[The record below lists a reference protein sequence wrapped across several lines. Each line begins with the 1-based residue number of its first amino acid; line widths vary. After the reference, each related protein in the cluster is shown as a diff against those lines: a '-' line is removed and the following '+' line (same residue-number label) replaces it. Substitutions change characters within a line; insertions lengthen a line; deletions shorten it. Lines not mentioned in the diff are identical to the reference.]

1 MLYDIGCNIL
11 DAFNNIYECTGEYN
25 PNSIFE
31 AGNTK
36 PKADNPLKNL
46 KASDILG
53 LFETDTD
60 EHKANRIKLARLVYG
75 SNGEPF
81 TLNSMGG
88 DDPWKIE
95 LSNDGDNAADIDV
108 GNKTIKINAKL
119 SAYTKTAA
127 NFLNKAKKDDTF
139 NKTEQTFKSPFQKSI
154 EKLGKVVDKAIKGQ
168 PVSREDLDKEVAE
181 QALPKNDKA
190 QQQQQSQQQS
200 EPQAQQDQSSDN
212 SQWGDDNQWD
222 SNKTTTLVE
231 PKQEPKPQNNQNQ
244 QPQQTQ
250 QTQQAQQKQ
259 QENNEPRTQVE
270 IYNALVKDYNNTC
283 HQQIPADCEDNLNM
297 SQDEVGELA
306 QNYYGQICR
315 KYPTADGQTQDKMIK
330 YIKADIYKYLRYAN
344 AQNGTQY
351 NNGKKQPDDEGEGD
365 DMVWYKDPKTKDG
378 EGGSSKGKSGK
389 NSSWVQRQLDTS
401 EVHRKAFTW

>member
-11 DAFNNIYECTGEYN
+11 DAFNHIYECTGEYN

-36 PKADNPLKNL
+36 PTADNPLKNL

-81 TLNSMGG
+81 TLNSMG

-108 GNKTIKINAKL
+108 DNKTIKINAKL

-181 QALPKNDKA
+181 QAMPKNDKA

-200 EPQAQQDQSSDN
+200 KPQEQQDQSSAN

-231 PKQEPKPQNNQNQ
+231 PKQEPNTQNNQNK
-244 QPQQTQ
+244 QPQ
-250 QTQQAQQKQ
+250 QTQQAQQTQ

-270 IYNALVKDYNNTC
+270 IYNALVKDYLSTC
-283 HQQIPADCEDNLNM
+283 HQQIPADCEDHLNM

-315 KYPTADGQTQDKMIK
+315 KYPTVDGQTQDKMIK

-351 NNGKKQPDDEGEGD
+351 NNGKKQPDDDGD
-365 DMVWYKDPKTKDG
+365 GDEMVWYKDPKTKDG
-378 EGGSSKGKSGK
+378 EGGSSSKGKSGK

-401 EVHRKAFTW
+401 EVHRMAFTW